1 MSAPHTPQVQGVASG
16 SKENARSGL
25 LDILLPVVYDLYFS
39 GILSGAAEAAYEQD
53 MRLVLSP
60 TLHEHAREVSLLDRL
75 MRGSSDGALLVLP
88 EESSAEL
95 VEALNDR
102 YPFVVID
109 PLLPLDA
116 RIPTVSV
123 AHRSGANQAMRHLLE
138 LGHRRI
144 AAITGPPGWVATEE
158 RREGYHA
165 ALEAEGIPLDPKLEL
180 EADFDFAPGAEAAA
194 QLLGLPEP
202 PSAIFAFND
211 SIAIGALRAARER
224 GLRVPDDLSIL
235 GFDDV
240 KYAGIAAPPLTTVR
254 QPLADMGRTAVN
266 LLIRLLERQSFE
278 TMHIELP
285 TRLVVREST
294 APPRERP

>member
-1 MSAPHTPQVQGVASG
+1 VSAPHTPQGQGVASG

-60 TLHEHAREVSLLDRL
+60 TLHEHARGLPPTASCAE
-75 MRGSSDGALLVLP
+75 SDGA
-88 EESSAEL
+88 SSARGVERRA

-102 YPFVVID
+102 YLRRDRPAAA
-109 PLLPLDA
+109 A
-116 RIPTVSV
+116 RCEIPTVSV
-123 AHRSGANQAMRHLLE
+123 AHRSGANQACGICSE
-138 LGHRRI
+138 PGHRRI
-144 AAITGPPGWVATEE
+144 AAITGHPVGGDEE

-165 ALEAEGIPLDPKLEL
+165 ALEAEASARSKLEL
-180 EADFDFAPGAEAAA
+180 EADFTVWAEAATA
-194 QLLGLPEP
+194 ARSPEP

>member
-1 MSAPHTPQVQGVASG
+1 M
-16 SKENARSGL
+16 
-25 LDILLPVVYDLYFS
+25 
-39 GILSGAAEAAYEQD
+39 
-53 MRLVLSP
+53 
-60 TLHEHAREVSLLDRL
+60 
-75 MRGSSDGALLVLP
+75 
-88 EESSAEL
+88 
-95 VEALNDR
+95 
-102 YPFVVID
+102 
-109 PLLPLDA
+109 
-116 RIPTVSV
+116 SV

-165 ALEAEGIPLDPKLEL
+165 ALEAVGIPLDPKLEL

-240 KYAGIAAPPLTTVR
+240 KYAGIAVPPLTTVR